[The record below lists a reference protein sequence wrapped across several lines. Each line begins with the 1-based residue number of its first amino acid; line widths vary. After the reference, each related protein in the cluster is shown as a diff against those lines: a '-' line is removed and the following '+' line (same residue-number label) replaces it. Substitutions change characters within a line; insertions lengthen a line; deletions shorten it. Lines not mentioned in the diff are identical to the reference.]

1 MLTFII
7 GVLVLVVLV
16 LVIILSQL
24 LSALHRITTDLTYIN
39 THTTNA
45 GITSNFH
52 FGGIQRLALALNH
65 MLSQTQ
71 NLQQTEY
78 QREHHLERMLLN
90 LTHDIKTPLTVA
102 TGYVQLIQQK
112 PTAATPINLQRVL
125 DNLASVNYYLRYLM
139 DFNLVRTKA
148 NHLNLESVNV
158 SHFLEQELFGFF
170 DDLTAKQIT
179 VTPQITPNI
188 TLTTDQLLLQR
199 IVQNLVGNWLKYA
212 QNSATVSLKP
222 LDDQH
227 ICLEFQNETAVTSV
241 ENSMTTEQFYTTDDH
256 STESLGLGLNIVQS
270 LVTALGG
277 KLAIKT
283 GNQQFTVRLTFRT
296 TRPLD

>member
-7 GVLVLVVLV
+7 GVLVLVVLA
-16 LVIILSQL
+16 LVIILSGL

-45 GITSNFH
+45 GVTSNFH
-52 FGGIQRLALALNH
+52 FGAIQRLALALNQ
-65 MLSQTQ
+65 MLSQTR

-78 QREHHLERMLLN
+78 QREHHLEQMLLN

-112 PTAATPINLQRVL
+112 PTAATPTNLQRVL

-148 NHLNLESVNV
+148 THLNLESVNV

-170 DDLTAKQIT
+170 DDLNAKQIT
-179 VTPQITPNI
+179 VTPTITPNI

-199 IVQNLVGNWLKYA
+199 IIQNLVGNWLKYA
-212 QNSATVSLKP
+212 QNSATVSLTP
-222 LDDQH
+222 LDEQH
-227 ICLEFQNETAVTSV
+227 ICLEFQNETAVTSAGSSV
-241 ENSMTTEQFYTTDDH
+241 TTEQFYTTDNH

-270 LVTALGG
+270 LVTTLGG

-283 GNQQFTVRLTFRT
+283 GNRQFTVRLTFRT
-296 TRPLD
+296 TPPLD